1 MKKIE
6 NFLVQISGRPRP
18 GHVYP
23 VPCRFLPGI
32 QPSDTWRCLSETTV
46 EFPSPPP
53 ASDLQSFGFSFLA
66 RFFAKLRV
74 CVRDSLLVRCK
85 ICGNWERCDFLGE
98 LHRLSLHG
106 VFGGEILLSNSC
118 RLIRRM
124 ILFCFAAQ
132 VLFVVGTLNLMR
144 DEITL
149 GLRFCGIR
157 ELRGFGWR
165 LNSDVLFLFFK
176 FMFSWKFEWKTCAV
190 LWCFS
195 FSAREFTPSWKFYGP
210 AILKV
215 SNLAVFSKVLRP
227 GLPLNPSEL
236 LEEIGILK
244 QDDLLKYC
252 LLHDDLCWLRHVS
265 V

>member
-1 MKKIE
+1 MNNSTI
-6 NFLVQISGRPRP
+6 NV
-18 GHVYP
+18 
-23 VPCRFLPGI
+23 
-32 QPSDTWRCLSETTV
+32 TWRKLRISWCKNQGGHTQGMFTQCHVDSYQVPSLPTRGGASV
-46 EFPSPPP
+46 RQLWNFPSPPS
-53 ASDLQSFGFSFLA
+53 ASDLQSFGFSFVA

-74 CVRDSLLVRCK
+74 CVRDSLLVRSK

-124 ILFCFAAQ
+124 IPFCFAAQ
-132 VLFVVGTLNLMR
+132 LLFVVGTLNLML

-176 FMFSWKFEWKTCAV
+176 FIFSWKFVWKTCAV

-195 FSAREFTPSWKFYGP
+195 FSAREFTPSWKFYRP
-210 AILKV
+210 AIFKV
-215 SNLAVFSKVLRP
+215 SNLSVFAKVLRP

-236 LEEIGILK
+236 
-244 QDDLLKYC
+244 
-252 LLHDDLCWLRHVS
+252 
-265 V
+265 